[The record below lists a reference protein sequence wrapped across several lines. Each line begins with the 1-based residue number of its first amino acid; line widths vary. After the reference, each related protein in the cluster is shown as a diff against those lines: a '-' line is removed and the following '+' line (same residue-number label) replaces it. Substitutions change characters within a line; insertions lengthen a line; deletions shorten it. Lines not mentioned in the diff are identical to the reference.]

1 MDVRSSE
8 IMKRTLYFFGAA
20 KAVTTRKKN
29 VRMVG
34 HFLFTCPLLII
45 HRRTQALNKMISGV
59 MLARGASFL
68 MPVFEFINVN
78 KLSMKQ
84 MAFEENIEVVTRKIL
99 IISELEMAL
108 PVEFE
113 PTTNGLGNH
122 CSIQL
127 SYGST
132 RATTAV

>member
-1 MDVRSSE
+1 MLVVL
-8 IMKRTLYFFGAA
+8 I
-20 KAVTTRKKN
+20 
-29 VRMVG
+29 
-34 HFLFTCPLLII
+34 LLPEFS
-45 HRRTQALNKMISGV
+45 RGV
-59 MLARGASFL
+59 SYPV
-68 MPVFEFINVN
+68 PVFEFLNVN
-78 KLSMKQ
+78 ELSMKQ

-108 PVEFE
+108 PVVFE

-132 RATTAV
+132 RAATAV

>member
-1 MDVRSSE
+1 
-8 IMKRTLYFFGAA
+8 
-20 KAVTTRKKN
+20 
-29 VRMVG
+29 
-34 HFLFTCPLLII
+34 
-45 HRRTQALNKMISGV
+45 
-59 MLARGASFL
+59 MLARSASYPV
-68 MPVFEFINVN
+68 PVFEFLNVN
-78 KLSMKQ
+78 KLSMEQ
-84 MAFEENIEVVTRKIL
+84 MAFEENIEAVTRKIL

-108 PVEFE
+108 PVGFE

>member
-1 MDVRSSE
+1 
-8 IMKRTLYFFGAA
+8 
-20 KAVTTRKKN
+20 
-29 VRMVG
+29 
-34 HFLFTCPLLII
+34 
-45 HRRTQALNKMISGV
+45 
-59 MLARGASFL
+59 MLARDVSYPV
-68 MPVFEFINVN
+68 PVFEFLNVN
-78 KLSMKQ
+78 ELSMKQ

-108 PVEFE
+108 PVGFE

>member
-1 MDVRSSE
+1 
-8 IMKRTLYFFGAA
+8 
-20 KAVTTRKKN
+20 
-29 VRMVG
+29 
-34 HFLFTCPLLII
+34 
-45 HRRTQALNKMISGV
+45 
-59 MLARGASFL
+59 
-68 MPVFEFINVN
+68 
-78 KLSMKQ
+78 

-108 PVEFE
+108 PVGFE

-132 RATTAV
+132 RAATAV

>member
-1 MDVRSSE
+1 MEGGS
-8 IMKRTLYFFGAA
+8 
-20 KAVTTRKKN
+20 
-29 VRMVG
+29 
-34 HFLFTCPLLII
+34 
-45 HRRTQALNKMISGV
+45 
-59 MLARGASFL
+59 ASYPV
-68 MPVFEFINVN
+68 PVFEFLNVN

-84 MAFEENIEVVTRKIL
+84 MALEENIEAVTRKIL

-108 PVEFE
+108 PVGFE

-132 RATTAV
+132 VATGRLAKRRIHSDSAEL

>member
-1 MDVRSSE
+1 MEGES
-8 IMKRTLYFFGAA
+8 
-20 KAVTTRKKN
+20 
-29 VRMVG
+29 
-34 HFLFTCPLLII
+34 
-45 HRRTQALNKMISGV
+45 
-59 MLARGASFL
+59 ASY
-68 MPVFEFINVN
+68 PVSVFEFLNVN

-84 MAFEENIEVVTRKIL
+84 MAFEENIEAVTRKIL

-108 PVEFE
+108 PVGFE

-122 CSIQL
+122 SSNQL